1 MGYFV
6 ANLRIIW
13 CTFSGLNKAEVYQKW
28 QISSIPE
35 VVVWQTWVGAMV
47 QSGFFSLEIV
57 ECVWGGKGGRL
68 WVEAIRSINAKLCQ
82 VSSISS
88 GQSAIRFLFTL
99 NRWER
104 VRGKKKNMAHGGRGL
119 WSQSGHTGNLFPKL
133 LISKKRV
140 TFTRRSIAAE
150 DTNIHDPIWWP

>member
-1 MGYFV
+1 MRFRWDAIKSAIGLGSLSNTPFFP
-6 ANLRIIW
+6 LRGGVPQKIW
-13 CTFSGLNKAEVYQKW
+13 D
-28 QISSIPE
+28 
-35 VVVWQTWVGAMV
+35 GATV
-47 QSGFFSLEIV
+47 QSGFLLTRNSW
-57 ECVWGGKGGRL
+57 ECVRRERGETLSWSHE
-68 WVEAIRSINAKLCQ
+68 VNAKLCQ

-99 NRWER
+99 NSWER
-104 VRGKKKNMAHGGRGL
+104 VRREKKNMAHGGRGL
-119 WSQSGHTGNLFPKL
+119 WSQSGHTGNLFPKV